1 MSTKVFVLLVG
12 CFLLLSIGCKQ
23 ESSKRT
29 QITSGPSNDGTVRY
43 SPDGSQVAFIS
54 DRSGSQAIWKVT
66 SDGAQATQLT
76 PEQNWLAWVR
86 WSPDGGKIVYASDKE
101 APPDIWV
108 VSSTG
113 GEPTRLTTEPM
124 AANVDYFLA
133 WCS

>member
-23 ESSKRT
+23 ESSKRA

-66 SDGAQATQLT
+66 SDWRSGHAADSGAK
-76 PEQNWLAWVR
+76 LAG
-86 WSPDGGKIVYASDKE
+86 SG
-101 APPDIWV
+101 
-108 VSSTG
+108 
-113 GEPTRLTTEPM
+113 
-124 AANVDYFLA
+124 
-133 WCS
+133 